1 MRQLIEQFSAGDL
14 FGRENYEYYARVTG
28 RILRVRDE
36 WICSFRDPPPP
47 RHGRDQEAYARQL
60 SLEAEKTWL
69 QCECDRWGNKFNLEG
84 LSKSEECQSMPALMG
99 AVGGT
104 GAGTGLGIIPEHSLL
119 DSCTRLSISLE
130 ESVFKVSVSSSSQS
144 SRSNSSPHMTLEEL
158 RAINKYAEST
168 KSLSYLP
175 QVHERQRARMRTR
188 SEWFLQPAASLA
200 GTPPPPP
207 PARARAPAAP
217 AAPPRPRAPPPPAPC
232 AHTESKALYVLVAC
246 LEFLF

>member
-14 FGRENYEYYARVTG
+14 FGRDNYEYYARVTG
-28 RILRVRDE
+28 RILRVKDE

-47 RHGRDQEAYARQL
+47 RHHRDQEAYARQL

-69 QCECDRWGNKFNLEG
+69 QCECDRWGNKFNLEVDCLAG
-84 LSKSEECQSMPALMG
+84 LSKSEECQSMPAL
-99 AVGGT
+99 AGGG
-104 GAGTGLGIIPEHSLL
+104 GAGAAGGVLGIIPEHSLL

-175 QVHERQRARMRTR
+175 QV
-188 SEWFLQPAASLA
+188 ASGA
-200 GTPPPPP
+200 VRGVGPG
-207 PARARAPAAP
+207 ARACAAAAP
-217 AAPPRPRAPPPPAPC
+217 RAARSRTPTLKSR
-232 AHTESKALYVLVAC
+232 SLSSLVK
-246 LEFLF
+246 

>member
-1 MRQLIEQFSAGDL
+1 MRQKAEVSVATRIMRQLIEQFSAGDL

-28 RILRVRDE
+28 RILRVKDE

-47 RHGRDQEAYARQL
+47 RHHRDQEAYARQL

-84 LSKSEECQSMPALMG
+84 LSKSEECQSMPALAG
-99 AVGGT
+99 AA
-104 GAGTGLGIIPEHSLL
+104 GAGAAGGALGLGIIPEHSLL

-144 SRSNSSPHMTLEEL
+144 SCSNSSPHMTLEEL

-175 QVHERQRARMRTR
+175 QRA
-188 SEWFLQPAASLA
+188 L
-200 GTPPPPP
+200 
-207 PARARAPAAP
+207 
-217 AAPPRPRAPPPPAPC
+217 
-232 AHTESKALYVLVAC
+232 KD
-246 LEFLF
+246 LFFE